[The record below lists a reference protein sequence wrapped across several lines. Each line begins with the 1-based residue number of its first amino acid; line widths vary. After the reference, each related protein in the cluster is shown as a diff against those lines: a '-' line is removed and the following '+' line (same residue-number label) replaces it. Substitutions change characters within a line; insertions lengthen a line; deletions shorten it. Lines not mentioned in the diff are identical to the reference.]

1 MPFLE
6 DLVDGDQGLEGLHLV
21 GQDGQDAEC
30 GPDRSRAAVVPRVDD
45 GLCGWVVVKRG
56 DWDDKGK
63 ASLLR
68 TCFCF
73 GAVSSGFVAFL
84 SATWSS
90 ASALSLST
98 GLVGLWDWV
107 FL

>member
-1 MPFLE
+1 
-6 DLVDGDQGLEGLHLV
+6 VDGDQGLEGLHLV

-30 GPDRSRAAVVPRVDD
+30 GPDRRRAAVVPRVDD
-45 GLCGWVVVKRG
+45 GLCGRSLSVSGDVATELIRPKGRG
-56 DWDDKGK
+56 
-63 ASLLR
+63 LLR

-73 GAVSSGFVAFL
+73 GAVSSGLVAFL
-84 SATWSS
+84 RATWSS

-98 GLVGLWDWV
+98 GLVGLWDW